1 MKTNLFTLL
10 TATFLMGACSSNDDT
25 ENLNGEVPAVL
36 TTNLAQRVQTR
47 AHDNA
52 WESNDNIGIFSLN
65 DELDGTGF
73 PPNMAVNTKY
83 TTTDGTAWTSEK
95 AYRFKNPVSTDVKF
109 KAYYPWVEDNA
120 ITDGSGGKIDGT
132 ITVDASTQSAEGQ
145 KAFDFLFSTKE
156 SDQGEAADSHGSK
169 DDPNV
174 KFQFKHS
181 MAKVILVFKPDEAKG
196 VSFDAAFKA
205 MVPTLKGLKPA
216 GTFSLADG
224 TVTAT
229 GSAADL
235 TLSNSTAGSDTDKTM
250 TFVAIVPPQT
260 PVGNTDKNAP
270 EVSIK
275 MGSSDIY
282 RSIKILG
289 GQNMEAGKYYKYTIT
304 VKKMELII
312 SASTISDWGVGLDD
326 GAGDAVLQ

>member
-10 TATFLMGACSSNDDT
+10 AAAFLLGACSSNDDT

-120 ITDGSGGKIDGT
+120 ITDGTTGKIDGT

-205 MVPTLKGLKPA
+205 MVPTLKGLKPT
-216 GTFSLADG
+216 GTFSLDNG
-224 TVTAT
+224 TVTVS

-260 PVGNTDKNAP
+260 PASGDTAP

-275 MGSSDIY
+275 IGSSDTY
-282 RSIKILG
+282 LSTKILC

-304 VKKMELII
+304 VKKMELIV
-312 SASTISDWGVGLDD
+312 SASDISDWVVGLDN
-326 GAGDAVLQ
+326 GTGDAVLQ